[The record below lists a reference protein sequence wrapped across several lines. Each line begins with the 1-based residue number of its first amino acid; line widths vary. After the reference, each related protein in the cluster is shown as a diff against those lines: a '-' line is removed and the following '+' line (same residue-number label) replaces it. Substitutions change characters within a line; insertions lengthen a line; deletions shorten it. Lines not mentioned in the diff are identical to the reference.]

1 MAFRLTLQRTLYRYA
16 AAAGIVLLC
25 AVLQWSLRPWLHDR
39 APFLLFLAAL
49 TFAAA
54 PLGRGPAAVVLA
66 CGALNAVLWLDPTAR
81 WSVERPED
89 RNALLLFLAV
99 GAILLIYQ
107 GRLRVVSKRADT
119 AEDRLLLAQED
130 TGLGVF
136 ELDFEAD
143 TAFVSAGMCRVLG
156 QPVLHGPIPLQEW
169 LARLSPEHVEDSRR
183 TLQQKVDRGELSY
196 EREHRVLR
204 PDGGMQWLQTR
215 VRIDVTADRKLA
227 RARGV
232 AMDVTRRKEVEEL
245 LESTQVELRRQ
256 LQDLQR
262 LHALS
267 QKLMPGGED
276 LPLALQAVLEL
287 VVDLHGAKMGLLWVC
302 EQATAAPKVVAQ
314 TGLDE
319 AALLDLAR
327 LPEGVGTH
335 VRVIAERRRV
345 VVADA
350 TADSEPA
357 AVRALASQAGYRGV
371 HGTPLFGSDGQVIGV
386 FSVMLPQAH
395 APDAREMRLA
405 DICAATAATVI
416 ERERARRTAAESQ
429 KRFAVALETST
440 VPFNILVPVRDHA
453 GAVIDFA
460 WDYVNP
466 AAARAIGHDVAALS
480 GHRIAP
486 TLPGTWDQP
495 GLLEKYVGVVDRCE
509 PREFELH
516 LQRAEVDRWYQ
527 VIASPLLGSVAVWF
541 TDVTARKRNEQA
553 LELADRRKDEFLA
566 TLAHELRNPLAPIRQ
581 AALIARAAS
590 SSSREKAWSLDMI
603 ERQVQRMA
611 LLLDDLFDISRITRG
626 ALLLKKSRVALAS
639 VIDAAVETARP
650 HIEAKG
656 HRLSL
661 QLPDAPVMVDV
672 DPLRLSQVL
681 GNLLVNAAKYTDPEG
696 LLRLVARCSA
706 AGCTIAVADSG
717 VGLAPEHLES
727 VFEMFA
733 QVPGIDLRAQNGLG
747 IGLALA
753 RGLVQLHGG
762 TIEAASAGPG
772 RGSEFTVQLPP
783 TCLCEAPSPEAAPPA
798 TMARAAVPE
807 AAVRILIADDNAD
820 AADSLAKLLQL
831 QGHSLQVAYDGED
844 ALAAFQR
851 FEPHVAL
858 LDMGMPRLSGLEVV
872 RAIRQLPTG
881 RQTVLIAVTGWGNER
896 DRRAALDAGFDHHTV
911 KPVDPARLLQ
921 LIGADFG
928 SG

>member
-1 MAFRLTLQRTLYRYA
+1 MAYRLTLQRSLYRYA
-16 AAAGIVLLC
+16 AAAGITLAC
-25 AVLQWSLRPWLHDR
+25 AMLQWSLRPWLHDR

-54 PLGRGPAAVVLA
+54 LLGRGPAAMVLA
-66 CGALNAVLWLDPTAR
+66 GGALNAVLWLDPLGR
-81 WSVERPED
+81 WSLEHPED
-89 RNALLLFLAV
+89 RIALLLFLAV
-99 GAILLIYQ
+99 GAVLLIYQ
-107 GRLRVVSKRADT
+107 GRLRVASKRADT

-136 ELDFEAD
+136 ELDFQSD

-156 QPVLHGPIPLQEW
+156 QPILHGPIPLGEW

-204 PDGGMQWLQTR
+204 ADGGTQWLQTR
-215 VRIDVTADRKLA
+215 VRIDVTADHRLA

-232 AMDVTRRKEVEEL
+232 AMDVTKRKEVEEL

-267 QKLMPGGED
+267 QKLMPGGGD
-276 LPLALQAVLEL
+276 LPLALRAVLEL
-287 VVDLHGAKMGLLWVC
+287 MVDLHGAKMGLLWVC
-302 EQATAAPKVVAQ
+302 AEGTAPPEVVAHV
-314 TGLDE
+314 GLDE

-327 LPEGVGTH
+327 LPEGLGTH
-335 VRVIAERRRV
+335 VQVIAERRRI

-350 TADSEPA
+350 AADGQPP

-371 HGTPLFGSDGQVIGV
+371 HGAPLFGSDGQVIGV
-386 FSVMLPQAH
+386 FSVMLPQAR

-405 DICAATAATVI
+405 DICAATAAAVI

-429 KRFAVALETST
+429 KRFAVALDTST
-440 VPFNILVPVRDHA
+440 VPFNILIPVRDHA
-453 GAVIDFA
+453 GAVIDFE

-466 AAARAIGHDVAALS
+466 AATRAIGLDVAALS
-480 GHRIAP
+480 GHRIGP

-495 GLLEKYVGVVDRCE
+495 GLLEKYVAVVDSCE
-509 PREFELH
+509 PCEFELH

-541 TDVTARKRNEQA
+541 ADITARKRNEQA
-553 LELADRRKDEFLA
+553 LVLADRRKDEFLA

-581 AALIARAAS
+581 AAWIARAAAS
-590 SSSREKAWSLDMI
+590 TAAEKAWSLDMI

-611 LLLDDLFDISRITRG
+611 LLLDDLFDVSRITRG
-626 ALLLKKSRVALAS
+626 ALLLKKSRVALAA

-650 HIEAKG
+650 HIEDKG

-661 QLPDAPVMVDV
+661 QLPDTPVTLDV

-681 GNLLVNAAKYTDPEG
+681 GNLLVNAAKYTDSGG
-696 LLRLVARCSA
+696 LIRLVARCDA
-706 AGCTIAVADSG
+706 AGCTISVADSG
-717 VGLAPEHLES
+717 VGLAPEHLQS

-733 QVPGIDLRAQNGLG
+733 QMPGTDLRSQNGLG

-762 TIEAASAGPG
+762 SIEAASAGRG

-783 TCLCEAPSPEAAPPA
+783 MCLCEATGPEPALPA
-798 TMARAAVPE
+798 TMARAAAPKP
-807 AAVRILIADDNAD
+807 AVRILIADDNAD
-820 AADSLAKLLQL
+820 AADSLAELLRL
-831 QGHSLQVAYDGED
+831 QGHSLQVVYDGED
-844 ALAAFQR
+844 ALAAFHR

-872 RAIRQLPTG
+872 RAIRQLPAG
-881 RQTVLIAVTGWGNER
+881 RRTVLIAVTGWGNER

-911 KPVDPARLLQ
+911 KPVDPVRLQQ

-928 SG
+928 LD